1 MDILVEA
8 MGRMNFGKGIYDW
21 KGITEKVEIQSDG
34 AATSLKN
41 WKVYN
46 IPVDYAFAK
55 NKKFVKQDNPKKPL
69 RIIVEHLRWIK
80 PVILSWI

>member
-1 MDILVEA
+1 MKEGAQLDILVEA

-21 KGITEKVEIQSDG
+21 KGITEKVEIQSDS

-55 NKKFVKQDNPKKPL
+55 NKKFVKQDNPKKRPCL
-69 RIIVEHLRWIK
+69 
-80 PVILSWI
+80 LSWNIYAG